1 MVEATQN
8 SVETALGEILDA
20 EQDRVR
26 SEEEDRR
33 LQEEARRRRWEEE
46 RLRRMEEQACVVA
59 EEARRRL
66 EEERR
71 EQEQLERR
79 EHERH
84 LAEIRVRQEL
94 EGKTRLAEE
103 ELRLKYERD
112 IAVLEA
118 ARRRTP
124 TWVWVTIAGLVL
136 LAGAAGTL
144 PYLAYQD
151 ADAALAA
158 ERAARREDRAASEQR
173 LQGLRRS
180 QAKSDAER
188 QQLLTDVRDGQRR
201 IDELQARLDRAEPG
215 LLRIAA
221 LEAENDTLRAD
232 VAALRAVL
240 EGRPGR
246 PALRP
251 PRPTDTTQPAT
262 HRECV
267 NVGQPLEECF
277 DCPGDSRCR

>member
-1 MVEATQN
+1 
-8 SVETALGEILDA
+8 
-20 EQDRVR
+20 
-26 SEEEDRR
+26 
-33 LQEEARRRRWEEE
+33 
-46 RLRRMEEQACVVA
+46 MEEQACVVA